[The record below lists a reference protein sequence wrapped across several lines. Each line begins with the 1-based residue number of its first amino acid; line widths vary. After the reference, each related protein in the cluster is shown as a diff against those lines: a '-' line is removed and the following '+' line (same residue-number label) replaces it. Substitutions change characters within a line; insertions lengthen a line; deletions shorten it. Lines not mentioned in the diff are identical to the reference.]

1 MADPMNS
8 CGVFFLSDFL
18 SRIGVFFGNNHNP
31 ESEVKADEQQK
42 GLKSSSYVNSVS
54 FFLGESFSQTI
65 HSRDQ
70 VRVNGEQ
77 SSIKADEP

>member
-1 MADPMNS
+1 MSFLETITIPSLKDLQVRADDR
-8 CGVFFLSDFL
+8 L
-18 SRIGVFFGNNHNP
+18 
-31 ESEVKADEQQK
+31 QQK

-54 FFLGESFSQTI
+54 FDLGESFPQTI
-65 HSRDQ
+65 HSQDQ